1 MLKSKTLFF
10 ILFLTLGMQQS
21 YSQVYKF
28 KTTGF
33 SVLEKDSKG
42 NWGKWSDLENVNL
55 VVSLDTNKN
64 RIIVYSQEI
73 QFYEILSYQEKEEN
87 ESDLVYGFN
96 CKDIDNEEFVI
107 SIITRKSQNGR
118 KQLYINQKNVI
129 IVYNIVNILEKDDKD
144 KL

>member
-1 MLKSKTLFF
+1 M
-10 ILFLTLGMQQS
+10 
-21 YSQVYKF
+21 
-28 KTTGF
+28 
-33 SVLEKDSKG
+33 
-42 NWGKWSDLENVNL
+42 
-55 VVSLDTNKN
+55 
-64 RIIVYSQEI
+64 YSQEI